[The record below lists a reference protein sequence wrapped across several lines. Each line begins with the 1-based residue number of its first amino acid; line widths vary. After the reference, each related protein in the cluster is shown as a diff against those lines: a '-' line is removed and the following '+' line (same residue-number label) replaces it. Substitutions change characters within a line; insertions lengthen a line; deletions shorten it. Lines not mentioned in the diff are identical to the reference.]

1 MDNVINLPKTL
12 QITEIFTQC
21 SDFIN
26 DAYIT
31 GDYDKFA
38 KDAVALATEIVMG
51 NYPTEIHA
59 TVLADIE
66 SHLKGW
72 GLIDATV
79 KLSKAIKEG
88 TLHVK
93 RYSADEVAPVALD
106 DDCAFEVDDD
116 GEVIEVK
123 EAPKVEIALAVP
135 AAPVVK
141 KVDFKANMP
150 LNKFPYPIT
159 RANKDGDIYVVGAY
173 TLKENTVAL
182 LSFYDM
188 QIAYNA
194 MNRKAEFVCPS
205 LSENEDDETI
215 LLKFTNIANRCGY
228 KISKQVMNDHFN
240 EIARDNTYHPVRQ
253 WIDEATWDGKSRLNE
268 LFDTLTVRQGD
279 EPLRNAAVKRFLV
292 SVARALYSRE
302 ASKLENVLV
311 FVGEQGIGKTSWFKG
326 LFPSTFKAVLDG
338 HCLDPHSK
346 DNVALATAH
355 LVTELGELDSTFKKD
370 IGGIKAFLSKEFD
383 EYRAAYAVRSVAHKR
398 QTVFCASVNKDD
410 FLVDDTG
417 NRRFM
422 NVTVQAINFKHGIDM
437 QQVWAEVKT
446 MYEAGE
452 QWWPTAD
459 EAEMF
464 GARNKEHEL
473 VDPIEQA
480 VVDNFYFSKDLTGYI
495 DGGSR
500 PKLGL
505 TVTQIFE
512 YLNINNP
519 TKGQLSTLK
528 AVLKKHTGQEGT
540 YARHGTKGYQLFA
553 LTDYTNSDD
562 RRSKFFV
569 SQYRVK

>member
-123 EAPKVEIALAVP
+123 EAPKVEIALAATP
-135 AAPVVK
+135 APVVK

-159 RANKDGDIYVVGAY
+159 KSNKDGDIYVVGAY
-173 TLKENTVAL
+173 ALKENTIAL
-182 LSFYDM
+182 LDFYDLR
-188 QIAYNA
+188 ISYNA
-194 MNRKAEFVCPS
+194 MSRKSEFVCPS
-205 LSENEDDETI
+205 LSEYEDEESI

-228 KISKQVMNDHFN
+228 RISKQVMNDHFN
-240 EIARDNTYHPVRQ
+240 EIARENTYHPIRQ
-253 WIDEATWDGKSRLNE
+253 WIDEAKWDGKSRLND
-268 LFDTLTVRQGD
+268 LFGTLTVAPGD
-279 EPLRNAAVKRFLV
+279 EALRNAAVKRFLV
-292 SVARALYSRE
+292 SVTRALYSNE
-302 ASKLENVLV
+302 ATKLENVLV
-311 FVGEQGIGKTSWFKG
+311 FVGSQGLGKTSWFKA
-326 LFPSTFKAVLDG
+326 LFPSSYKAVLDG

-370 IGGIKAFLSKEFD
+370 IGGIKAFLSKEYD
-383 EYRAAYAVRSVAHKR
+383 EYRAAYAVRAVAHRR

-422 NVTVQAINFKHGIDM
+422 NVTVKEINFKHGIDM
-437 QQVWAEVKT
+437 QQLWAEVKAL
-446 MYEAGE
+446 YEAGE
-452 QWWPTAD
+452 QWWPTDD
-459 EAEMF
+459 ESALFNE
-464 GARNKEHEL
+464 RNKDHEL

-480 VVDNFYFSKDLTGYI
+480 IVDNFYFEQDLHGYI
-495 DGGSR
+495 NGGAR

-505 TVTQIFE
+505 SPTQVLEYIGVT
-512 YLNINNP
+512 NP
-519 TKGQLSTLK
+519 TKGQLSSLK
-528 AVLKKHTGQEGT
+528 AALKKHTGQDGR
-540 YARHGTKGYQLFA
+540 YARPGVKGYQLYA
-553 LTDYTNSDD
+553 LVDYSSKEDKRT
-562 RRSKFFV
+562 KFFDFKV
-569 SQYRVK
+569 R